1 MRRPREFPAAVGAAT
16 PLMAA
21 LYLLIGAVGYWAKGE
36 DAPELII
43 FGMGT
48 GPVARA
54 ASAAILLQVRRGDES
69 NMVLFARGKK
79 KYAEHW
85 ALLLHLPMTSF
96 GNHVCT

>member
-54 ASAAILLQVRRGDES
+54 ASAAILLQVRRGDEI
-69 NMVLFARGKK
+69 NMLLFHGAFYWAVLP
-79 KYAEHW
+79 HQ
-85 ALLLHLPMTSF
+85 PMTSS
-96 GNHVCT
+96 GNHVCL

>member
-21 LYLLIGAVGYWAKGE
+21 LYLILGGIGYWARGE

-54 ASAAILLQVRRGDES
+54 ASAAILLQVLAGSERASLQGQCREWWSIG
-69 NMVLFARGKK
+69 GI
-79 KYAEHW
+79 
-85 ALLLHLPMTSF
+85 
-96 GNHVCT
+96 